1 MQNSIKLT
9 TQHYN
14 YGIDQLAYF
23 DEGKGDQT
31 ILFIHGFGEDHGIWK
46 NQIEFLSSH
55 YRVIAPNLPGVHCKP
70 LALHHSQAP
79 DIRMYVEVL
88 HDLMHHLNIDQYF
101 IVGHSMG
108 GYIGLSFADYYVN
121 HVQGLLLLHSTTYE
135 DNEAKKT
142 SRMKVAEFIQEWG
155 VSKYLE
161 TATQNLF
168 GDAYKKVNPAA
179 IQNIID
185 SGLGISQ
192 EAMIQFVFAMRNRKA
207 MTHLLQQHA
216 IPVWMIAGEADLA
229 VTIQDSLEQIKLL
242 PSSNSLVLEAV
253 GHMGMLEAT
262 DLVNQFIQKMLVGN
276 NEALK

>member
-1 MQNSIKLT
+1 MQNSINLT
-9 TQHYN
+9 PHLYN
-14 YGIDQLAYF
+14 YGIDELAYY
-23 DEGKGDQT
+23 DQGKGEQT
-31 ILFIHGFGEDHGIWK
+31 ILMIHGFGEDHAIWK

-79 DIRMYVEVL
+79 NIRMYVEVL
-88 HDLMHHLNIDQYF
+88 HELMHHLNIEQYY
-101 IVGHSMG
+101 IIGHSMG

-121 HVQGLLLLHSTTYE
+121 HVQGLLLFHSTTYE

-161 TATQNLF
+161 TATPNLF
-168 GDAYKKVNPAA
+168 GDAFKKTNPGV
-179 IQNIID
+179 IQNVIE

-207 MTHLLQQHA
+207 MTHLLQQHT
-216 IPVWMIAGEADLA
+216 IPVWMIAGDADLA

-242 PSSNSLVLEAV
+242 PSSNSLVLNNV
-253 GHMGMLEAT
+253 GHMGMFEAT
-262 DLVNQFIQKMLVGN
+262 DQVNEFIHQCIQS
-276 NEALK
+276 A

>member
-1 MQNSIKLT
+1 MQNIIKLT
-9 TQHYN
+9 PQHYH

-31 ILFIHGFGEDHGIWK
+31 ILLIHGFGEDHGIWK
-46 NQIEFLSSH
+46 NQIEFLSNH

-79 DIRMYVEVL
+79 SIQMYVEVL
-88 HDLMHHLNIDQYF
+88 HDLMQHLNIEQYF

-121 HVQGLLLLHSTTYE
+121 HVQGLLLLHSTAYE

-161 TATQNLF
+161 TATPNLF
-168 GDAYKKVNPAA
+168 GDAFKKTNPGI
-179 IQNIID
+179 IQNVID
-185 SGLGISQ
+185 SGTDISP

-207 MTHLLQQHA
+207 MTHLLKQHT
-216 IPVWMIAGEADLA
+216 IPVWMIVGEADLA
-229 VTIQDSLEQIKLL
+229 VPIQDSLEQIKLL
-242 PSSNSLVLEAV
+242 PSSNSLVLNNV
-253 GHMGMLEAT
+253 GHMGMFEAT
-262 DLVNQFIQKMLVGN
+262 DQVNEFIHQCIQS
-276 NEALK
+276 A

>member
-9 TQHYN
+9 PHYYN

-23 DEGKGDQT
+23 DAGKGNQT
-31 ILFIHGFGEDHGIWK
+31 MLLIHGFGEDHRIWE
-46 NQIEFLSSH
+46 NQIEYLSTY
-55 YRVIAPNLPGVHCKP
+55 YRIIAPNLPGVNCKP

-79 DIRMYVEVL
+79 NIRMYVEVL
-88 HDLMHHLNIDQYF
+88 HELMHHLQIEHYF

-121 HVQGLLLLHSTTYE
+121 HVQGLLLLHSTSYE

-161 TATQNLF
+161 TATPNLF
-168 GDAYKKVNPAA
+168 GDAFKKSNPAA
-179 IQNIID
+179 IQNVLD
-185 SGLGISQ
+185 SGLNISQ

-207 MTHLLQQHA
+207 MTHLLHQNT
-216 IPVWMIAGEADLA
+216 IPIWMIAGEADLA
-229 VTIQDSLEQIKLL
+229 VPIQDSLEQIKLL
-242 PSSNSLVLEAV
+242 PSSYSLVLKEV

-262 DLVNQFIQKMLVGN
+262 EQVNEFIHQCIQS
-276 NEALK
+276 A

>member
-1 MQNSIKLT
+1 MQNSINLT
-9 TQHYN
+9 PHLYN
-14 YGIDQLAYF
+14 YGIDELAYY
-23 DEGKGDQT
+23 DQGKGEQT
-31 ILFIHGFGEDHGIWK
+31 ILLIHGFGEDHAIWK
-46 NQIEFLSSH
+46 NQIEFLSTH

-79 DIRMYVEVL
+79 NIRMYVEVL
-88 HDLMHHLNIDQYF
+88 HELMHHLHIEQYY

-121 HVQGLLLLHSTTYE
+121 HVQGLLLFHSTTYE

-161 TATQNLF
+161 TATPNLF
-168 GDAYKKVNPAA
+168 GDAFKKTNPGV
-179 IQNIID
+179 IQNVIECG
-185 SGLGISQ
+185 SSISQ

-207 MTHLLQQHA
+207 MTHLLKQYT

-229 VTIQDSLEQIKLL
+229 VPIQDSLEQIKLL
-242 PSSNSLVLEAV
+242 PSSNSLVLNNV
-253 GHMGMLEAT
+253 GHMGMFEAT
-262 DLVNQFIQKMLVGN
+262 DQVNEFIHQCIQS
-276 NEALK
+276 A

>member
-9 TQHYN
+9 PHYYN

-23 DEGKGDQT
+23 DAGKGNQT
-31 ILFIHGFGEDHGIWK
+31 MLLIHGFGEDHHIWE
-46 NQIEFLSSH
+46 NQIEFLSTH
-55 YRVIAPNLPGVHCKP
+55 YRIIAPNLPGVDCKP

-79 DIRMYVEVL
+79 SIRMYVEVL
-88 HDLMHHLNIDQYF
+88 HDLMHHLHIEQYY

-121 HVQGLLLLHSTTYE
+121 HVQGLLLLHSTSYE

-161 TATQNLF
+161 TATPNLF
-168 GDAYKKVNPAA
+168 GDAFKKSNPAA
-179 IQNIID
+179 IQNVID
-185 SGLGISQ
+185 SGLNISQ

-207 MTHLLQQHA
+207 MTHLLHQNT
-216 IPVWMIAGEADLA
+216 IPIWMIAGEADLA
-229 VTIQDSLEQIKLL
+229 VPIQDSLEQIKLL
-242 PSSNSLVLEAV
+242 PSSNSLVLKEV
-253 GHMGMLEAT
+253 GHMGMLEAIKQ
-262 DLVNQFIQKMLVGN
+262 VNEFIHQCIQS
-276 NEALK
+276 A

>member
-9 TQHYN
+9 PHYYN
-14 YGIDQLAYF
+14 YGIDQLAYY
-23 DEGKGDQT
+23 DEGKGKQ
-31 ILFIHGFGEDHGIWK
+31 ILLMIHGFGEDHRIWK
-46 NQIEFLSSH
+46 NQIEFLSTH
-55 YRVIAPNLPGVHCKP
+55 YRIIAPNLPGVHCKP
-70 LALHHSQAP
+70 LTLHHSQAP
-79 DIRMYVEVL
+79 SMRMYVEVL
-88 HDLMHHLNIDQYF
+88 HELMHHLNIEQYY
-101 IVGHSMG
+101 IIGHSMG

-161 TATQNLF
+161 TATPNLF
-168 GDAYKKVNPAA
+168 GDAFKKSNPAA
-179 IQNIID
+179 IQDVMD

-192 EAMIQFVFAMRNRKA
+192 EAMIQFVFAMRNRKV
-207 MTHLLQQHA
+207 MTHLLHQNT
-216 IPVWMIAGEADLA
+216 IPVWMIAGDADLA

-242 PSSNSLVLEAV
+242 PSSNSLVLKEV

-262 DLVNQFIQKMLVGN
+262 EQVNQFIHQCIQY
-276 NEALK
+276 A

>member
-1 MQNSIKLT
+1 MQNSFKLNLH
-9 TQHYN
+9 HYN
-14 YGIDQLAYF
+14 YGIDKLAYY
-23 DEGKGDQT
+23 DQGKGEQT
-31 ILFIHGFGEDHGIWK
+31 ILLIHGFGEDNTIWK
-46 NQIEFLSSH
+46 NQIEFLSTH

-79 DIRMYVEVL
+79 NIRMYVEVL
-88 HDLMHHLNIDQYF
+88 HELMHHLNIEQYY

-121 HVQGLLLLHSTTYE
+121 HVQGLLLFHSTTFE

-161 TATQNLF
+161 TATPNLF
-168 GDAYKKVNPAA
+168 GDAFKKTNPGV
-179 IQNIID
+179 IQNVIE

-207 MTHLLQQHA
+207 MTHLLQQNT

-242 PSSNSLVLEAV
+242 PSSNSLVLNNV
-253 GHMGMLEAT
+253 GHMGMFEAT
-262 DLVNQFIQKMLVGN
+262 DQVNEFIHQCIQS
-276 NEALK
+276 A

>member
-1 MQNSIKLT
+1 MQNTIKRT
-9 TQHYN
+9 PHFYN
-14 YGIDQLAYF
+14 YGIDQLAYY

-31 ILFIHGFGEDHGIWK
+31 ILLIHGFGEDHRIWE
-46 NQIEFLSSH
+46 NQIKFLSTH
-55 YRVIAPNLPGVHCKP
+55 YRIIAPNLPGIHCKP

-79 DIRMYVEVL
+79 SIRMYVEVL
-88 HDLMHHLNIDQYF
+88 HELMHHLHIEQYY

-161 TATQNLF
+161 TATPNLF
-168 GDAYKKVNPAA
+168 GDAFKKSNPEA
-179 IQNIID
+179 IQSVID
-185 SGLGISQ
+185 SGLNISQ
-192 EAMIQFVFAMRNRKA
+192 EAMIQYVFAMRNRKT
-207 MTHLLQQHA
+207 MTHLLQQNTT
-216 IPVWMIAGEADLA
+216 PVWMIAGEADLA
-229 VTIQDSLEQIKLL
+229 VPIQDSLEQIKLL
-242 PSSNSLVLEAV
+242 PSSKSLVLKKV

-262 DLVNQFIQKMLVGN
+262 DLVNQFIHQCIQS
-276 NEALK
+276 A